1 MSQGFTKGVPIDTDS
16 NLTANSDLLVASQ
29 KATKTYIASQMSLKQ
44 DAINLTTTGTSGP
57 ATLVGNTL
65 NIPEYAGGGGFDP
78 ALTLS
83 YIATF

>member
-1 MSQGFTKGVPIDTDS
+1 MSQSYTKGIPVDTDS

-65 NIPEYAGGGGFDP
+65 NIPEYAGGGFDP